1 MQFMK
6 YNSLFVRIEATV
18 GHKVFTR
25 WSCVLETYLAGRSF
39 CSAERTTCLYCS
51 AEELQN
57 TFGSRD
63 CPKSS
68 SVAIALTK
76 PIIASRPFQSSPAA
90 MSSLLYGGWTFGL
103 EESIGQWTTSH
114 KLIMP
119 LWRAWSQM
127 MQSMHSSFA
136 SLVDCSKKSAAE

>member
-6 YNSLFVRIEATV
+6 YNSLFMRIKAAV
-18 GHKVFTR
+18 GLKVFAL
-25 WSCVLETYLAGRSF
+25 WSCMLKAYLAGRSY
-39 CSAERTTCLYCS
+39 CSAERTTCLCCS

-57 TFGSRD
+57 TFGSKD

-103 EESIGQWTTSH
+103 EESIGQWATSH
-114 KLIMP
+114 KLTMP
-119 LWRAWSQM
+119 LWKAWSQM

-136 SLVDCSKKSAAE
+136 SLGDCSKKTTAE